1 MIETRSSRSFWAKLE
16 AILPAFLLGLGV
28 IVLLEFGSRAGLIP
42 NFVLPAPSAVVMALL
57 ENFDV
62 LAAHSAQTLLEVAIG
77 FSLASAFGILTALTM
92 SAIPLLR
99 RMLMPWFIASQTI
112 PLVAL
117 APLML
122 VWFGFGLEPKI
133 IIVVLACFFPITV
146 SFFDGLGRTQ
156 PEHLEI
162 MRSYNAT
169 LPQTYQFARVPAA
182 LPALFSG
189 LKTSAAYAV
198 IAAIFAEYVG
208 AYQGLGIWLLT
219 NASVRATANVIAGVV
234 LSCIYSLLIVWAV
247 QWLEARVLR
256 YRSSINLEP

>member
-1 MIETRSSRSFWAKLE
+1 VIETRSSRDFKARLE
-16 AILPAFLLGLGV
+16 SVLPALLLGVAVL
-28 IVLLEFGSRAGLIP
+28 VLLELGSRVGWIP
-42 NFVLPAPSAVVMALL
+42 SFVLPAPSAVMMALL

-62 LAAHSAQTLLEVAIG
+62 LAVHSAQTLLEVAIG
-77 FSLASAFGILTALTM
+77 FSLASAFGILTALVM
-92 SAIPLLR
+92 SAVPLLR
-99 RMLMPWFIASQTI
+99 RMLMPWFIASQTV

-156 PEHLEI
+156 IEHLETL
-162 MRSYNAT
+162 RSYNAT
-169 LPQTYQFARVPAA
+169 LPQTYRFARVPAA

-208 AYQGLGIWLLT
+208 ADQGLGIWLLT

-234 LSCIYSLLIVWAV
+234 LSCVYSLLIVWAV
-247 QWLEARVLR
+247 QWLEAKVLR
-256 YRSSINLEP
+256 HRTAVSNGQ